1 MKHIH
6 DWAIMPA
13 AGLFA
18 AFILVTTS
26 AAPLADDGEDKRDGR
41 DTISQ
46 STVQQG
52 FAASPIPKDRLK
64 LDGKNPA
71 MVALGSYLVN
81 GPGDCSGC
89 HSLPRFLRP
98 AGTVPV
104 TGNPQH
110 NYTGQGSNPNYGDP
124 FQDPPDQTL
133 TTQLKANYNTAH
145 YLAGGRC
152 FGAIQSRNLT
162 PDDSGRP
169 RGLTEAEFIQV
180 MRTGKDVSC
189 KKATPPIYG
198 GKVDGVCD
206 MPDPP
211 GAGVTYNVEVLQTMP
226 WPSYHN
232 MTDADLKAIYAY
244 LSAVP
249 QTTACNTPELG
260 CFGFKDPNG
269 NPYPKGPNP
278 PAFYAYPNTD
288 DCPNPPPP

>member
-1 MKHIH
+1 LRYQRIQQFLRTEVDVKHIH

-152 FGAIQSRNLT
+152 FGALQARNLP
-162 PDDSGRP
+162 PDDTGRP
-169 RGLTEAEFIQV
+169 RGLT
-180 MRTGKDVSC
+180 
-189 KKATPPIYG
+189 G
-198 GKVDGVCD
+198 GIHPSHAHRQGCL
-206 MPDPP
+206 
-211 GAGVTYNVEVLQTMP
+211 LQEGEP
-226 WPSYHN
+226 
-232 MTDADLKAIYAY
+232 ADLWRQGGRG
-244 LSAVP
+244 LRHPRSARRR
-249 QTTACNTPELG
+249 CHL
-260 CFGFKDPNG
+260 
-269 NPYPKGPNP
+269 
-278 PAFYAYPNTD
+278 
-288 DCPNPPPP
+288 

>member
-1 MKHIH
+1 MKRIH
-6 DWAIMPA
+6 QQPLLWL
-13 AGLFA
+13 AGLFTVIMA
-18 AFILVTTS
+18 TAPTS
-26 AAPLADDGEDKRDGR
+26 HR
-41 DTISQ
+41 S
-46 STVQQG
+46 
-52 FAASPIPKDRLK
+52 FAADTKDAISPSNVEQGVAISPIPFDKLNLK
-64 LDGKNPA
+64 NQPRAL
-71 MVALGSYLVN
+71 VALGSYLVN

-98 AGTVPV
+98 AGTAPV

-110 NYTGQGSNPNYGDP
+110 NDTGQGSNPNYGDP
-124 FQDPPDQTL
+124 FLDPPDQTL

-189 KKATPPIYG
+189 NKANPPIYH
-198 GKVDGVCD
+198 GKLDGVCD
-206 MPDPP
+206 IPDPP
-211 GAGVTYNVEVLQTMP
+211 GAGVTYNAEVLQTMP

-232 MTDADLKAIYAY
+232 MTDNDLKAIYAY
-244 LSAVP
+244 LAALP
-249 QTTACNTPELG
+249 QTTACNTPDLG
-260 CFGFKDPNG
+260 CPGFKDPNG
-269 NPYPKGPNP
+269 NLYPKGPNAP
-278 PAFYAYPNTD
+278 LFYAYTNTD